1 MKTLI
6 KNSHVL
12 TMDAK
17 RTEYPDGYVIIEDTR
32 ILEIGPYDQL
42 LQSES
47 SFDEVIDAH
56 QTIAIPGMVNT
67 HTHIGM
73 IPFRSLGDDYPDRL
87 RRFLFPLETA
97 CMTKELAYYSGKY
110 AIAEMQLA
118 GITTFAD
125 MYYFEDAL
133 AQATDEMKSRAILG
147 ETIVDFPSCDAS
159 TAHGGIEYAEKFI
172 PKWLDHELITPAVAP
187 HAPNTND
194 PEALKAAAALAE
206 KYGVPMTMHVAEMDY
221 EMKHFKELHNATPIE
236 FLQSIGV
243 LSPRFIA
250 AHCIHLSAQ
259 DLQILKQEGVG
270 VAHCIG
276 ANTKSAKGVARV
288 KDMQEMSIPVGL
300 GTDGPSSGN
309 TLDLFTQMKLV
320 ANFHKTTLQDRTAFP
335 ASDIVAMAT
344 IEGAKVLNMSHEI
357 GSLEIGKK
365 ADIVLVETKSVNM
378 FPIFDPYA
386 ALVYAANAL
395 NVQDVFISG
404 AAVIR
409 DKELVHHDLTVLRS
423 NLSSEMIPFSKKA
436 RELA

>member
-6 KNSHVL
+6 KNSHIL
-12 TMDAK
+12 TMDAR
-17 RTEYPDGYVIIEDTR
+17 RTEYSDGYLIIEDNE
-32 ILEIGPYDQL
+32 ILEIGSYDQL

-47 SFDEVIDAH
+47 NFDEVIDGY

-73 IPFRSLGDDYPDRL
+73 IPFRSLGDDCPDRL
-87 RRFLFPLETA
+87 RRFLFPLEKA
-97 CMTKELAYYSGKY
+97 CMTKELAYHSGKY

-118 GITTFAD
+118 GVTTFTD

-133 AQATDEMKSRAILG
+133 AQATDEMKSRAVLG
-147 ETIVDFPSCDAS
+147 ETIVDFPTCDAPK
-159 TAHGGIEYAEKFI
+159 AHGGIEYAKKFI
-172 PKWLDHELITPAVAP
+172 PKWIDHELITPAIAP

-194 PEALKAAAALAE
+194 PKALKAAADLAE
-206 KYGVPMTMHVAEMDY
+206 EYDIPMTMHVAEMDY
-221 EMKHFKELHNATPIE
+221 EMNHFREKYSATPVE

-250 AHCIHLSAQ
+250 AHCIHISDK

-276 ANTKSAKGVARV
+276 ANTKSAKGVAPI
-288 KDMQEMSIPVGL
+288 QEMRDLAIPVGL

-320 ANFHKTTLQDRTAFP
+320 ANFHKTALNDRKAFP
-335 ASDIVAMAT
+335 AKEIVAMAT
-344 IEGAKVLNMSHEI
+344 IEGAKVLNMSDEI
-357 GSLEIGKK
+357 GSLEFGKK
-365 ADIVLVETKSVNM
+365 ADIVLIETTSVNM

-386 ALVYAANAL
+386 ALVYSANAS
-395 NVQDVFISG
+395 NVRDVFING
-404 AAVIR
+404 AAVVR
-409 DKELVHHDLTVLRS
+409 NKQLVNHDLSDLRS
-423 NLSSEMIPFSKKA
+423 NLAVEMTDFSKKVK
-436 RELA
+436 ELA